1 MCKEK
6 AVEVKREEGKMSR
19 VTGVQEQEKRQRWG
33 VVGVVEEVTGKLV
46 CDRTNGNVLNGI
58 GGEPS
63 TAEATMRGLL
73 EAARCEPGIEPRAE
87 NGVEHVL
94 GESSGGVST
103 HAPFVPAL
111 CFPLFLILP
120 LSTISC
126 TIVMAK
132 ST

>member
-94 GESSGGVST
+94 GEACGE
-103 HAPFVPAL
+103 
-111 CFPLFLILP
+111 
-120 LSTISC
+120 
-126 TIVMAK
+126 
-132 ST
+132 